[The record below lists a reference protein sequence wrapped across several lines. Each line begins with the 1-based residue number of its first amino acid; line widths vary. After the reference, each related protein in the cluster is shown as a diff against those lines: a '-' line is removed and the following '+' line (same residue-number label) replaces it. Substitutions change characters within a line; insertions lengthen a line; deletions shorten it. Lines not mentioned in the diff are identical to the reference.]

1 MDTEPP
7 AALETALE
15 TLASD
20 VEEQAHRIERDE
32 AEAVAL
38 RLLPQIPPR
47 DAISTNSWLGG
58 RPRLAAGMEWPRID
72 DQPADFL
79 AQIDCT
85 ALPPD
90 LWGGLG
96 PREGAPAF
104 FLHRRRPEVR
114 LLHLPDPCPP
124 VAPPYALNDA
134 EGWFG
139 PHAGPG
145 PGPPVPFALRPL
157 P

>member
-96 PREGAPAF
+96 PDRKST
-104 FLHRRRPEVR
+104 R
-114 LLHLPDPCPP
+114 LNSSH
-124 VAPPYALNDA
+124 
-134 EGWFG
+134 
-139 PHAGPG
+139 
-145 PGPPVPFALRPL
+145 
-157 P
+157 

>member
-85 ALPPD
+85 DLPPD

-96 PREGAPAF
+96 PPEGAPAF
-104 FLHRRRPEVR
+104 FLH
-114 LLHLPDPCPP
+114 PP
-124 VAPPYALNDA
+124 QPAL
-134 EGWFG
+134 
-139 PHAGPG
+139 
-145 PGPPVPFALRPL
+145 PL
-157 P
+157 PPLPNPRPPPPP